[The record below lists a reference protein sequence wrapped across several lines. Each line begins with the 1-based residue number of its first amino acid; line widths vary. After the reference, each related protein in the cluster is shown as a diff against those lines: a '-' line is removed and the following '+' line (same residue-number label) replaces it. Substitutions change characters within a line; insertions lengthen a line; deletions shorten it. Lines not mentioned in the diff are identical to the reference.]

1 MKMNLVLAVA
11 SAFAAI
17 SAGASGN
24 APWIGDGRSLPEGA
38 AWYADRPAPEFR
50 ASFPSPQCGR
60 PVTLRIATPCYFDL
74 AVNGRRL
81 TPCSAMTL
89 WSPFDHT
96 IYAEDFTVDPALLRA
111 APASNVVTVALGNG
125 FYNLPPFK
133 LWGCHVFRNVL
144 SSGAPVF
151 KAYVDG
157 VPLSGWEWRETPVM
171 RNCVYLGAVVDAT
184 RRPGE
189 WRAAVESAGPKGR
202 IVKRAA
208 PPVAQYGRL
217 CGKSRWLREGEVQVV
232 DFGANAT
239 GVPEFRFADVRR
251 GDRVEIV
258 YGERLNDDGSVNV
271 LTQTAG
277 QVKPKGK
284 GFVLDDSPG
293 NRAAADEKFGV
304 GCPCPAAQRDEY
316 VCSGA
321 KGGETFVPPF
331 VWHVCRYAEVRGL
344 KRLLGDGDAALVLTS
359 SQVVD
364 TPLAAAFRASDPRIA
379 RIHEMCRRTFRSNL
393 MGVQSDCPGRERLGY
408 GGDIVAACDAY
419 CLNWDMREFYLKT
432 LQDFAD
438 EAADDGWLT
447 ETAPHVGMVSQG
459 MGGRAGPIS
468 WTLAVPV
475 LMDALLRH
483 YGDERA
489 LAYYPVC
496 ARYSRLVAAKYPD
509 GYIPKCRGDH
519 EALERAPNDLTATAH
534 WHEFLRLTAS
544 FAERLG
550 RKEDAAEFRALAAK
564 VSALFAERWV
574 GEDGTV
580 ANGTQSAQSIALCL
594 GLVPERLR
602 SAAFAKLVEAVE
614 AKGCAP
620 TTGIFSTRYML
631 MFLSENGRADLAR
644 RVVLHEGFPGWLHM
658 LDRGATTI
666 WETWKES
673 DDVYSN
679 CHPMFGSVD
688 EWILRYAFDNASL
701 RE

>member
-1 MKMNLVLAVA
+1 MCLILAVFSA
-11 SAFAAI
+11 SAAI
-17 SAGASGN
+17 SAAAFEN
-24 APWIGDGRSLPEGA
+24 AQWIGDGRPLPEGA
-38 AWYADRPAPEFR
+38 AWYDDRPAPEFR
-50 ASFPSPQCGR
+50 AAFRTPRSGC
-60 PVTLRIATPCYFDL
+60 PVTLRVATPCYFDL
-74 AVNGRRL
+74 VVNGRRL
-81 TPCSAMTL
+81 TPCTAMTL

-96 IYAEDFTVDPALLRA
+96 IYAEDFTLDSTLLRA
-111 APASNVVTVALGNG
+111 DPASNVVTIVLGNG
-125 FYNLPPFK
+125 FYNLPPFR
-133 LWGCHVFRNVL
+133 LWGHHVFRNVL

-151 KAYVDG
+151 KAQVDG
-157 VPLSGWEWRETPVM
+157 VPLSGWEWRETPVV

-184 RRPGE
+184 RAPGDWRP
-189 WRAAVESAGPKGR
+189 AVESSGPKGR
-202 IVKRAA
+202 IVKRTA
-208 PPVAQYGRL
+208 PPIAQYGRL
-217 CGKSRWLREGEVQVV
+217 EGRARWLREGEIQVV
-232 DFGANAT
+232 DFGVNAT
-239 GVPEFRFADVRR
+239 GVPEFRFEGARR
-251 GDRVEIV
+251 GDRIEIV

-284 GFVLDDSPG
+284 GFVLKNASDT
-293 NRAAADEKFGV
+293 RAAVDAKFGV

-321 KGGETFVPPF
+321 EGGETFVPPF

-344 KRLLGDGDAALVLTS
+344 NRLLGDGDVSLALTS
-359 SQVVD
+359 SQVAD
-364 TPLAAAFRASDPRIA
+364 TPLAAAFRPSDPRIG

-438 EAADDGWLT
+438 EASDDGWLT

-468 WTLAVPV
+468 WTLATPV

-496 ARYSRLVAAKYPD
+496 ARYVRLVAAKHPD
-509 GYIPKCRGDH
+509 GYIPRCIGDH
-519 EALERAPNDLTATAH
+519 EALERAPNDLMATAH

-550 RKEDAAEFRALAAK
+550 HKDDAAEFLSLAAK
-564 VSALFAERWV
+564 VSSLFAGKWIT
-574 GEDGTV
+574 EDGTV
-580 ANGTQSAQSIALCL
+580 ANGTQSAQSIALYR

-602 SAAFAKLVEAVE
+602 NAAFVKLVEAVE

-631 MFLSENGRADLAR
+631 MFLSENGRVDLAR
-644 RVVLHEGFPGWLHM
+644 RIVLHEGFPGWLHM
-658 LDRGATTI
+658 LSRGATTI

-688 EWILRYAFDNASL
+688 EWILRYA
-701 RE
+701 E

>member
-17 SAGASGN
+17 SAGASGS
-24 APWIGDGRSLPEGA
+24 APWIGDGRPLPEGA

-60 PVTLRIATPCYFDL
+60 PVTLRVATPCYFDL

-364 TPLAAAFRASDPRIA
+364 TPLAAAFRASDPRLA

-408 GGDIVAACDAY
+408 GGDIVAVCDAY

-509 GYIPKCRGDH
+509 GYIPKCIGDH
-519 EALERAPNDLTATAH
+519 EALERAPNDFTATAH

-701 RE
+701 WE

>member
-1 MKMNLVLAVA
+1 MRLILAVFSVLAA
-11 SAFAAI
+11 TSAAAFE
-17 SAGASGN
+17 N
-24 APWIGDGRSLPEGA
+24 APWIGDGRPLPEGA
-38 AWYADRPAPEFR
+38 AWYGDRPAPEFR
-50 ASFPSPQCGR
+50 AVFRSRQDGR
-60 PVTLRIATPCYFDL
+60 SVTLRIATPCYFDL

-96 IYAEDFTVDPALLRA
+96 IYAEEFNLDPAILCD
-111 APASNVVTVALGNG
+111 APASNVVTIALGNG

-151 KAYVDG
+151 KAEVDG
-157 VPLSGWEWRETPVM
+157 AALSGWEWRETPVA

-184 RRPGE
+184 RAPGPWRP
-189 WRAAVESAGPKGR
+189 AVESSGPKGR
-202 IVKRAA
+202 IVKRTA
-208 PPVAQYGRL
+208 PPIAQYGRL
-217 CGKSRWLREGEVQVV
+217 EGKARWLREGEVQVV
-232 DFGANAT
+232 DFGVNAT
-239 GVPEFRFADVRR
+239 GVPEFRFAGARR

-284 GFVLDDSPG
+284 GFVLKNASDT
-293 NRAAADEKFGV
+293 RAAADEKFGV

-321 KGGETFVPPF
+321 EGGETFVPPF

-344 KRLLGDGDAALVLTS
+344 NRLLDDGDAALVLTS

-364 TPLAAAFRASDPRIA
+364 TPLAAAFKASDPRIM

-447 ETAPHVGMVSQG
+447 ETAPHVGMVSRG

-468 WTLAVPV
+468 WTLAAPV
-475 LMDALLRH
+475 LIDALLRH

-509 GYIPKCRGDH
+509 GYIPMCIGDH

-550 RKEDAAEFRALAAK
+550 RGEDAAEFRALAAK
-564 VSALFAERWV
+564 AADVFVEKWV
-574 GEDGTV
+574 GADGVV
-580 ANGTQSAQSIALCL
+580 ANGTQSAQAIALYL

-614 AKGCAP
+614 ARECAP
-620 TTGIFSTRYML
+620 STGIFSTRYML
-631 MFLSENGRADLAR
+631 MALSENGRADLAR
-644 RVVLHEGFPGWLHM
+644 RIVLHEGFPGWLYM
-658 LDRGATTI
+658 LERGATTI

-688 EWILRYAFDNASL
+688 EWILRYAK
-701 RE
+701 